1 MSVNPTLPSPLP
13 LAHPH
18 TIYSIPKRKG
28 ETRPIGTAH
37 KRQTR
42 CSLNRF
48 QSRNLI
54 KCVCLSG
61 VDARIVE
68 MEMRG
73 LELSLGTFPI
83 PRSIELIPYTRTD
96 SNGRIFTI
104 AMTQSMKYD
113 KNMTGLVLFSFESA
127 LFMPQTKN
135 ILGGY
140 CTWGYFKRTSL
151 IFFRF
156 LSSVVDFI
164 HATDLPGWHFRVSRL
179 LFLTLSSP

>member
-1 MSVNPTLPSPLP
+1 
-13 LAHPH
+13 
-18 TIYSIPKRKG
+18 
-28 ETRPIGTAH
+28 
-37 KRQTR
+37 
-42 CSLNRF
+42 
-48 QSRNLI
+48 
-54 KCVCLSG
+54 
-61 VDARIVE
+61 

-135 ILGGY
+135 ILGGLLHL
-140 CTWGYFKRTSL
+140 GLLQKNIFD
-151 IFFRF
+151 FFRF